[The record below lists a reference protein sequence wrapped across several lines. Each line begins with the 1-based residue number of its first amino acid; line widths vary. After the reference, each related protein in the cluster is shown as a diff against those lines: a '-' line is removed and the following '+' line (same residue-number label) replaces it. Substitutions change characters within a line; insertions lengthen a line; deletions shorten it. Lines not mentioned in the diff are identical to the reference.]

1 MLIILPPSE
10 TKLPPPE
17 GGSPLDLDRLS
28 FPSLTAMRER
38 VMDALVA
45 TSQRPDA
52 LRRLLVRPS
61 LAGEVARNEHLRD
74 LPTRSAVDTYAG
86 PLYEGLD
93 AGSWS
98 SRAKNVPH
106 DNWSS
111 CRRCG
116 ARCAP
121 WTASRRTVSTSARDW
136 SAWTAWSPPGEPSCL
151 PSSLDAAARRGPVLD
166 LRSRVYQ
173 AVGRPTGLDDQ
184 TVTLR
189 IRPSPGGPAHIGD
202 VIAKRVRG
210 EAASHLL
217 SSVADP
223 EDPLDIADLLAT
235 RWSLEVD
242 PPAGRNRT
250 WTITLQSDACD
261 GGTRSAGFSAWI
273 QRSKSRPVPGA
284 TRRRKAWC
292 PP

>member
-1 MLIILPPSE
+1 VAGLCRHEPLDAELPIVLIILPPSE

-17 GGSPLDLDRLS
+17 SGSPLDLDRLS

-38 VMDALVA
+38 VVEALVE

-52 LRRLLVRPS
+52 LRRLMVGSS
-61 LAGEVARNEHLRD
+61 LAGEVVRNEHLRD
-74 LPTRSAVDTYAG
+74 LPTRRAVDTYAG
-86 PLYEGLD
+86 PLYGGLD

-98 SRAKNVPH
+98 SHAVRRAA
-106 DNWSS
+106 
-111 CRRCG
+111 RRMVVVSALWG
-116 ARCAP
+116 ALRPGDRIPPYRLHVCARLVGMDRLEP
-121 WTASRRTVSTSARDW
+121 AWRTF
-136 SAWTAWSPPGEPSCL
+136 L
-151 PSSLDAAARRGPVLD
+151 PRLLTDAAVQRGPVLD

-217 SSVADP
+217 SSEADP

-235 RWSLEVD
+235 RWSIEVD
-242 PPAGRNRT
+242 PPAGRERT
-250 WTITLQSDACD
+250 WTITLQA
-261 GGTRSAGFSAWI
+261 AA
-273 QRSKSRPVPGA
+273 
-284 TRRRKAWC
+284 
-292 PP
+292 

>member
-17 GGSPLDLDRLS
+17 DGSPLDLDRLS

-38 VMDALVA
+38 VIDALVA

-52 LRRLLVRPS
+52 LRRLFVGPS

-74 LPTRSAVDTYAG
+74 LPTRPAITTYAG

-98 SRAKNVPH
+98 THAEHRA
-106 DNWSS
+106 
-111 CRRCG
+111 
-116 ARCAP
+116 ARQLVIVSALWGGLRPADRIPPYRLHVCARLVGMDRLEP
-121 WTASRRTVSTSARDW
+121 AWRTLL
-136 SAWTAWSPPGEPSCL
+136 PPIL
-151 PSSLDAAARRGPVLD
+151 TNAAAQHGPVLD

-189 IRPSPGGPAHIGD
+189 IRPAHVGD

-217 SSVADP
+217 ATEAQPD
-223 EDPLDIADLLAT
+223 DPLDIADLLAT

-242 PPAGRNRT
+242 PPAGRNQT
-250 WTITLQSDACD
+250 WTITLQSA
-261 GGTRSAGFSAWI
+261 A
-273 QRSKSRPVPGA
+273 
-284 TRRRKAWC
+284 
-292 PP
+292 

>member
-1 MLIILPPSE
+1 VLIILPPSE
-10 TKLPPPE
+10 TKQPSPE
-17 GGSPLDLDRLS
+17 GGSPLDLDRLA

-74 LPTRSAVDTYAG
+74 LPTRRAVDTYAG

-93 AGSWS
+93 ARSWS
-98 SRAKNVPH
+98 PRAEKRAARQLVIVSALWGALRPADRVPPYRLYVCARLVGM
-106 DNWSS
+106 DRLEPAW
-111 CRRCG
+111 RRLL
-116 ARCAP
+116 
-121 WTASRRTVSTSARDW
+121 
-136 SAWTAWSPPGEPSCL
+136 PPILSE
-151 PSSLDAAARRGPVLD
+151 AAAQRGPVLD

-173 AVGRPTGLDDQ
+173 AVGSPTGLDDQ

-189 IRPSPGGPAHIGD
+189 VRPSPGGPAHIGD

-210 EAASHLL
+210 DAASHLL
-217 SSVADP
+217 SAEDDP

-235 RWSLEVD
+235 RWSLEID

-250 WTITLQSDACD
+250 WTITLQS
-261 GGTRSAGFSAWI
+261 T
-273 QRSKSRPVPGA
+273 
-284 TRRRKAWC
+284 T
-292 PP
+292 

>member
-1 MLIILPPSE
+1 VLIVLPPSE

-17 GGSPLDLDRLS
+17 DGSPVDLDRLS
-28 FPSLTAMRER
+28 FPSLTEMRER

-52 LRRLLVRPS
+52 LRRLLVSPS
-61 LAGEVARNEHLRD
+61 LADEVARNEHLRD
-74 LPTRSAVDTYAG
+74 LPTRRAVDTYAG

-98 SRAKNVPH
+98 ARAERH
-106 DNWSS
+106 AA
-111 CRRCG
+111 RRLVIVSALWG
-116 ARCAP
+116 ALRPADRIPPYRLYVCARLVGMDRLEP
-121 WTASRRTVSTSARDW
+121 AWRTLL
-136 SAWTAWSPPGEPSCL
+136 PPIL
-151 PSSLDAAARRGPVLD
+151 TDAAVRRGPVID
-166 LRSRVYQ
+166 LRSRAYQ
-173 AVGRPTGLDDQ
+173 AVGRPTGLDDR

-202 VIAKRVRG
+202 VIAKRARG
-210 EAASHLL
+210 EAASQLL

-242 PPAGRNRT
+242 PPARRNRT
-250 WTITLQSDACD
+250 WTITLQSA
-261 GGTRSAGFSAWI
+261 A
-273 QRSKSRPVPGA
+273 
-284 TRRRKAWC
+284 
-292 PP
+292 

>member
-1 MLIILPPSE
+1 MLILLPPSE
-10 TKLPPPE
+10 TKRPPPE
-17 GGSPLDLDRLS
+17 VGSPLDLDRLS
-28 FPSLTAMRER
+28 FPPLTAMRER

-61 LAGEVARNEHLRD
+61 LAGEVARNQYLRN
-74 LPTRSAVDTYAG
+74 LPTRPAVDTYAG

-98 SRAKNVPH
+98 SHAQKRAARQLVIVSAL
-106 DNWSS
+106 W
-111 CRRCG
+111 G
-116 ARCAP
+116 AVRPVDRIPTYRLYVCARLVGMDRLEP
-121 WTASRRTVSTSARDW
+121 
-136 SAWTAWSPPGEPSCL
+136 AWRALLPPILS
-151 PSSLDAAARRGPVLD
+151 DAAAQRGPVLD

-184 TVTLR
+184 TATLR

-217 SSVADP
+217 SSAAEP

-242 PPAGRNRT
+242 PPGGTNRS
-250 WTITLQSDACD
+250 WTITLQSA
-261 GGTRSAGFSAWI
+261 A
-273 QRSKSRPVPGA
+273 
-284 TRRRKAWC
+284 
-292 PP
+292 

>member
-1 MLIILPPSE
+1 MLMILPPSE

-17 GGSPLDLDRLS
+17 GGKPLDLDRLS
-28 FPSLTAMRER
+28 FPSLTPMRER
-38 VMDALVA
+38 VMDALAA

-52 LRRLLVRPS
+52 LRRLMVGPS
-61 LAGEVARNEHLRD
+61 LAGDVARNEHLRD
-74 LPTRSAVDTYAG
+74 LPTRRAVDNYAG

-98 SRAKNVPH
+98 SHAEKRAGRQLVIVSAL
-106 DNWSS
+106 W
-111 CRRCG
+111 G
-116 ARCAP
+116 ALRPADRIPPYRLYVCARLVGMDRLEAA
-121 WTASRRTVSTSARDW
+121 WRTFL
-136 SAWTAWSPPGEPSCL
+136 PPIL
-151 PSSLDAAARRGPVLD
+151 TDAAAQRGPVLD

-173 AVGRPTGLDDQ
+173 AVGRPTGLGDQ
-184 TVTLR
+184 SVTLR

-217 SSVADP
+217 SSEADP

-250 WTITLQSDACD
+250 WTITLQSA
-261 GGTRSAGFSAWI
+261 A
-273 QRSKSRPVPGA
+273 
-284 TRRRKAWC
+284 
-292 PP
+292 

>member
-10 TKLPPPE
+10 TKRPPPE

-28 FPSLTAMRER
+28 FRSLTAMRER
-38 VMDALVA
+38 VMDALAA

-52 LRRLLVRPS
+52 LRRLFVRPS
-61 LAGEVARNEHLRD
+61 LAGEVARNEHLRN

-98 SRAKNVPH
+98 SQAESRAARQLVIVSAL
-106 DNWSS
+106 W
-111 CRRCG
+111 G
-116 ARCAP
+116 ALRPTDPIPPYRLYVCARLVGMDRLEP
-121 WTASRRTVSTSARDW
+121 
-136 SAWTAWSPPGEPSCL
+136 AWRGLL
-151 PSSLDAAARRGPVLD
+151 PSILLDAAAGRGPVLD

-173 AVGRPTGLDDQ
+173 AVGRPTDLDDQ

-217 SSVADP
+217 SSEADP

-242 PPAGRNRT
+242 PPTGRSRA
-250 WTITLQSDACD
+250 WTITLQRPADSPR
-261 GGTRSAGFSAWI
+261 TRP
-273 QRSKSRPVPGA
+273 RS
-284 TRRRKAWC
+284 
-292 PP
+292 

>member
-10 TKLPPPE
+10 TKLPPPD
-17 GGSPLDLDRLS
+17 GGSPLDLDQLS
-28 FPSLTAMRER
+28 FPSLNPMREG
-38 VMDALVA
+38 VMDALAA
-45 TSQRPDA
+45 TSQGPDA
-52 LRRLLVRPS
+52 LRRLFVGPS

-74 LPTRSAVDTYAG
+74 LPTRSAVETYAG

-98 SRAKNVPH
+98 SRSEKRAARQLVIVSALWGALRPADRIPPYRLNV
-106 DNWSS
+106 
-111 CRRCG
+111 C
-116 ARCAP
+116 ARLVGIDRLEP
-121 WTASRRTVSTSARDW
+121 
-136 SAWTAWSPPGEPSCL
+136 AWRGLLPPIL
-151 PSSLDAAARRGPVLD
+151 TDAAARRGPVLD

-202 VIAKRVRG
+202 VTAKRVRG

-223 EDPLDIADLLAT
+223 EDPLDVADLLAT

-250 WTITLQSDACD
+250 WTITLQAD
-261 GGTRSAGFSAWI
+261 
-273 QRSKSRPVPGA
+273 P
-284 TRRRKAWC
+284 
-292 PP
+292 

>member
-17 GGSPLDLDRLS
+17 GGSPLDVNRLS
-28 FPSLTAMRER
+28 FASLTPMRER

-52 LRRLLVRPS
+52 LRRLFVRPS
-61 LAGEVARNEHLRD
+61 LAGEVARNEYLRD
-74 LPTRSAVDTYAG
+74 LPTRPAVDTYAG

-93 AGSWS
+93 PGSWS
-98 SRAKNVPH
+98 SHAEKRAARQVVIVSAL
-106 DNWSS
+106 W
-111 CRRCG
+111 G
-116 ARCAP
+116 ALRPVDRIPPYRLYVCAQLIGMDRLEP
-121 WTASRRTVSTSARDW
+121 AWRTLL
-136 SAWTAWSPPGEPSCL
+136 PPIL
-151 PSSLDAAARRGPVLD
+151 ADAAAQRGPVLD
-166 LRSRVYQ
+166 LRSRSYQ

-202 VIAKRVRG
+202 VVAKRVRG

-217 SSVADP
+217 TSEADP

-242 PPAGRNRT
+242 APAARNRT
-250 WTITLQSDACD
+250 WTITLQSA
-261 GGTRSAGFSAWI
+261 A
-273 QRSKSRPVPGA
+273 
-284 TRRRKAWC
+284 
-292 PP
+292 

>member
-1 MLIILPPSE
+1 VLIILPPSE

-17 GGSPLDLDRLS
+17 VGSPLDLDRLT

-45 TSQRPDA
+45 TSRRPDA
-52 LRRLLVRPS
+52 LRRLMVRPS
-61 LAGEVARNEHLRD
+61 LADEVARNEHLRD
-74 LPTRSAVDTYAG
+74 LPTRRAVDTYAG

-98 SRAKNVPH
+98 SHAEKQAGRQLVIVSAL
-106 DNWSS
+106 W
-111 CRRCG
+111 G
-116 ARCAP
+116 ALRPVDRIPPYRLYVCARLVGIDRLEP
-121 WTASRRTVSTSARDW
+121 
-136 SAWTAWSPPGEPSCL
+136 AWRSLLPPIL
-151 PSSLDAAARRGPVLD
+151 TDAAARRGPVFD

-173 AVGRPTGLDDQ
+173 AVGRPSGLDDQ

-217 SSVADP
+217 SSEADP
-223 EDPLDIADLLAT
+223 DDPLDIADLLSD

-242 PPAGRNRT
+242 PPAGRART
-250 WTITLQSDACD
+250 WTITLQSA
-261 GGTRSAGFSAWI
+261 A
-273 QRSKSRPVPGA
+273 
-284 TRRRKAWC
+284 
-292 PP
+292 